1 MAKPDYSVVCSRV
14 LFFIRQQECRDILE
28 KRCSYIKKYIFGVDI
43 GGTTVKMGL
52 FQNNGSLLEKWE
64 IPTRK
69 ENNGEAILSD
79 VAKSIL
85 DKIEEKKISEEVEG
99 IGVGVPSAIDKNGVI
114 VGVAANLGWGEIDV
128 PGELGHYLKYPIKAA
143 NDANVAALGEM
154 WQGGA
159 RGHANVIMITLGTG
173 VGGGV
178 IVDGKVVAGNN
189 GAAGEIGHITVNP
202 GEKESCSCGRKGCL
216 EQYASATGIVR
227 YASRY
232 LEENPDAETTLCP
245 ETLTSKIIFDAAKE
259 GDEVACHIVAE
270 TGNRLGSAMATLAC
284 VMNPEVFVIGGGVS
298 KAGKILIDSIS
309 RGFRKSAFHA
319 VQDTEIVTAE
329 LGNDAGIC
337 GAAKLILDS
346 QV

>member
-1 MAKPDYSVVCSRV
+1 M
-14 LFFIRQQECRDILE
+14 
-28 KRCSYIKKYIFGVDI
+28 KYIFGVDV
-43 GGTTVKMGL
+43 GGTSIKCGL
-52 FQNNGSLLEKWE
+52 FTEEGSIAEKWE
-64 IPTRK
+64 IPTDTTDRGSHILK
-69 ENNGEAILSD
+69 DIARSLNDAISRN
-79 VAKSIL
+79 SI
-85 DKIEEKKISEEVEG
+85 DREDIEG
-99 IGVGVPSAIDKNGVI
+99 IGIGVPGPVETGGTVNKCI
-114 VGVAANLGWGEIDV
+114 NLGWGVFNIEN
-128 PGELGHYLKYPIKAA
+128 ELSALTGYKVKAG

-159 RGHANVIMITLGTG
+159 RGYANVIMITLGTG

-189 GAAGEIGHITVNP
+189 GAAGEIGHITVNL

-227 YASRY
+227 YASKY

-270 TGNRLGSAMATLAC
+270 TGNRLGNAMATLAC

-298 KAGKILIDSIS
+298 KAGEILIDSIS

-329 LGNDAGIC
+329 LGNDAGIYG
-337 GAAKLILDS
+337 GAYLIS
-346 QV
+346 KSR